1 MFLGSYNYTVDAKGR
16 VAIPAK
22 LRKYVTPEANNTF
35 IVTRGAGKYIDVY
48 PMDYWKELT
57 EEKLDSLNS
66 FNPKDMLFLR
76 MFLEHAIEETLDGQ
90 SRLLLPK
97 SLIQHAEID
106 KDVLIL
112 GAVKKIEIWNPA
124 VYEDY
129 IENSSA
135 SYEEIAA
142 EVMKK

>member
-22 LRKYVTPEANNTF
+22 LRKYVSPEANNTF
-35 IVTRGAGKYIDVY
+35 ILTRGAGKYIDLY

-57 EEKLDSLNS
+57 SEKLNSLNT

-76 MFLEHAIEETLDGQ
+76 MFLEHAIEENLDGQ

-97 SLIQHAEID
+97 SLIEHAGIE

-124 VYEDY
+124 VYEAY
-129 IENSSA
+129 IADSSA

-142 EVMKK
+142 EVMKM

>member
-97 SLIQHAEID
+97 SLIQHAEIE

-124 VYEDY
+124 VYESY

>member
-97 SLIQHAEID
+97 SLIQHAEIE

-124 VYEDY
+124 VYEAY

>member
-57 EEKLDSLNS
+57 EEKLDALNS

-124 VYEDY
+124 VYEAY
-129 IENSSA
+129 IENSST

>member
-22 LRKYVTPEANNTF
+22 LRKYVTPEANNSF
-35 IVTRGAGKYIDVY
+35 ILTRGAGKYIDVY

-57 EEKLDSLNS
+57 AEKLDALNT
-66 FNPKDMLFLR
+66 FDPKDMLFLR
-76 MFLEHAIEETLDGQ
+76 MFLEHAIEESLDGQ

-124 VYEDY
+124 VYQEY
-129 IENSSA
+129 IAQSST